1 MNFVYSGYKYVRD
14 LVKTKEMQ
22 ELGAYLVDVK
32 YPERDRIGHSVNIN
46 QEKQLGVNRQ
56 PEERSDRV
64 LDPDSDD
71 YIDEFISSMTRVDY
85 HAAGSCKMGAVDDT
99 TAVVDPL
106 LRYVMINNSKKLS
119 IIISFSL
126 IMLFF
131 ALLNFIE

>member
-1 MNFVYSGYKYVRD
+1 M
-14 LVKTKEMQ
+14 KTKEMQ
-22 ELGAYLVDVK
+22 QLGAYLIDVK
-32 YPERDRIGHSVNIN
+32 YPQRDRIGHPVNIN
-46 QEKQLGVNRQ
+46 QAKQLGVNTQ
-56 PEERSDRV
+56 PAASSDRDF
-64 LDPDSDD
+64 DPDSDE

-106 LRYVMINNSKKLS
+106 LRYVMINNSKKLF